1 MESQK
6 KQITEIKQELEKQ
19 SSVDTLQEKQ
29 ITHLEKELEKQK
41 EKTHFAINVSL
52 KAIKALQNETK
63 KQIGT
68 ALIAAFGF
76 LIALVWKDT
85 ITSYTS
91 YIVSFLKFPSPE
103 SFQMFYVSI
112 LTSIIAVFGIIFV
125 NSWMPKQEDL
135 LKNKLLT

>member
-68 ALIAAFGF
+68 ALR
-76 LIALVWKDT
+76 T
-85 ITSYTS
+85 
-91 YIVSFLKFPSPE
+91 
-103 SFQMFYVSI
+103 
-112 LTSIIAVFGIIFV
+112 
-125 NSWMPKQEDL
+125 
-135 LKNKLLT
+135 